1 MYTTLVSREIVN
13 QNLHWEDPVELVIM
27 QAYLGT
33 VAVPVDQMNPNW
45 GSGMKSNRPINNH
58 QVKELSTLFMD
69 TGLRKTTVENRLS
82 AGCTADDFARM
93 VGSPPPEVL
102 EKHKMGGYRFGA
114 ELSYFPTGNATGQ
127 DIALYAGQ
135 HRRAADHLDTVQPQ
149 EPF

>member
-1 MYTTLVSREIVN
+1 MYTTLVSREIIN
-13 QNLHWEDPVELVIM
+13 QNLHWEDPVKLVIM

-45 GSGMKSNRPINNH
+45 GSGMKLNCPINNH

-69 TGLRKTTVENRLS
+69 TAN
-82 AGCTADDFARM
+82 DFARM
-93 VGSPPPEVL
+93 VGLPPPEVL

-127 DIALYAGQ
+127 DIALTFLK
-135 HRRAADHLDTVQPQ
+135 RKS
-149 EPF
+149 